1 MTKADLLEA
10 MHKADILMQPWV
22 LYCNPAEETELKEI
36 IPESVKLIPIAFIE
50 KGNAF
55 LVDRAKIEKDFLW
68 R

>member
-1 MTKADLLEA
+1 MTKAELIEAVHKFDL
-10 MHKADILMQPWV
+10 IIQPYA